1 MPTFY
6 RRPLVPGPVSV
17 TKQQEP
23 AEPERLDTMDPDRW
37 EALVKEA
44 FEADGVA
51 EYRHVWD
58 ELMRREG
65 PARMEEARRKRREA
79 RVERM
84 FKEMDERI
92 DREMDKR
99 MDERIDREMDKR
111 MDERIDREMDKRMD
125 ERIRKDMERRLD
137 EYIQVGIHRD
147 FARDYARHMAG
158 ASC

>member
-1 MPTFY
+1 MGDKRERET
-6 RRPLVPGPVSV
+6 
-17 TKQQEP
+17 
-23 AEPERLDTMDPDRW
+23 AESERLDTLDPDRW

-44 FEADGVA
+44 FEAEGVA

-65 PARMEEARRKRREA
+65 PARMEEARRRRQA
-79 RVERM
+79 VMDERIDREM
-84 FKEMDERI
+84 DERIDREMDERI

-99 MDERIDREMDKR
+99 VDERMRER
-111 MDERIDREMDKRMD
+111 MRER
-125 ERIRKDMERRLD
+125 MEERLD

>member
-1 MPTFY
+1 M
-6 RRPLVPGPVSV
+6 SD
-17 TKQQEP
+17 TKGRDA
-23 AEPERLDTMDPDRW
+23 AESERLDTMDPDRW

-65 PARMEEARRKRREA
+65 PARMEEARRRRREA

-84 FKEMDERI
+84 FKEMDKRLGERI
-92 DREMDKR
+92 GMEIDKR
-99 MDERIDREMDKR
+99 LGERIGMEIDKR
-111 MDERIDREMDKRMD
+111 LGER
-125 ERIRKDMERRLD
+125 MEQRLD

>member
-1 MPTFY
+1 
-6 RRPLVPGPVSV
+6 
-17 TKQQEP
+17 
-23 AEPERLDTMDPDRW
+23 MDPDRW

-44 FEADGVA
+44 FEAEGVA

-65 PARMEEARRKRREA
+65 PARMEEARRRRREA

-84 FKEMDERI
+84 FKEMDKRLGERI
-92 DREMDKR
+92 GMEIDKR
-99 MDERIDREMDKR
+99 LGER
-111 MDERIDREMDKRMD
+111 
-125 ERIRKDMERRLD
+125 MEQRLD

>member
-1 MPTFY
+1 M
-6 RRPLVPGPVSV
+6 SV
-17 TKQQEP
+17 TKQREP

-65 PARMEEARRKRREA
+65 PARMEEARRRRREA

-84 FKEMDERI
+84 FKEMDKRLGERI
-92 DREMDKR
+92 GMEIDKR
-99 MDERIDREMDKR
+99 LDERMRER
-111 MDERIDREMDKRMD
+111 MEQ
-125 ERIRKDMERRLD
+125 RLD

>member
-1 MPTFY
+1 
-6 RRPLVPGPVSV
+6 
-17 TKQQEP
+17 
-23 AEPERLDTMDPDRW
+23 MDPDRW

-65 PARMEEARRKRREA
+65 PARMEEARRRRREA

-84 FKEMDERI
+84 FKEMDEAI
-92 DREMDKR
+92 DREMD
-99 MDERIDREMDKR
+99 EAIDRE
-111 MDERIDREMDKRMD
+111 MD

>member
-6 RRPLVPGPVSV
+6 RRPPVPGPVSD
-17 TKQQEP
+17 TKERDA

-65 PARMEEARRKRREA
+65 PARMEEARRRRE
-79 RVERM
+79 
-84 FKEMDERI
+84 KE
-92 DREMDKR
+92 
-99 MDERIDREMDKR
+99 

>member
-6 RRPLVPGPVSV
+6 RRPPVPGPVSV
-17 TKQQEP
+17 TKERDA

-37 EALVKEA
+37 EALVREA

-65 PARMEEARRKRREA
+65 PARMEEARRRRE
-79 RVERM
+79 
-84 FKEMDERI
+84 KE
-92 DREMDKR
+92 
-99 MDERIDREMDKR
+99 

>member
-1 MPTFY
+1 M
-6 RRPLVPGPVSV
+6 SV
-17 TKQQEP
+17 TKERDA

-65 PARMEEARRKRREA
+65 PARMEEARRRRREA

-84 FKEMDERI
+84 FK
-92 DREMDKR
+92 
-99 MDERIDREMDKR
+99 EMDKR

>member
-1 MPTFY
+1 M
-6 RRPLVPGPVSV
+6 SD
-17 TKQQEP
+17 TKGRDA
-23 AEPERLDTMDPDRW
+23 AESERLDTMDPDRW

-65 PARMEEARRKRREA
+65 PARMEEARRRRREA

-84 FKEMDERI
+84 FKEMDEAI
-92 DREMDKR
+92 DREMY
-99 MDERIDREMDKR
+99 EAIDREMYEG
-111 MDERIDREMDKRMD
+111 MDEG
-125 ERIRKDMERRLD
+125 IRKDMERRLD